1 MSAAAIQAWRDE
13 QEKSLRADNSWLTV
27 AGLFWLNEGDNT
39 VGSGEQNDLV
49 FPAGS
54 CPERL
59 GVFHRSGTTVTFT
72 AASGVAY
79 TINGTTPKAGPL
91 QVDGDGKYTPDTI
104 EHGKLSF
111 FVVTR
116 QERIGIRLRDNDS
129 QARRDFT
136 GRVWYAYD
144 PSYVVEAAFTPATN
158 NKTIAIQ
165 NILGYYEDTPSAGTL
180 TFTLHGQTHTLEAI
194 DGKGSL
200 FIIMRDKT
208 SGHETYGAGRFLFA
222 APAVNGV
229 TTLDFN
235 KAVSPPCAFTAYAT
249 CPMAPPANHL
259 QIAIPVGEKYV
270 GEHH

>member
-1 MSAAAIQAWRDE
+1 MSAAAIEAWRAE

-27 AGLFWLNEGDNT
+27 AGLFWLQEGDNT
-39 VGSGEQNDLV
+39 VGSGDDNDLV

-54 CPERL
+54 CPARL
-59 GVFHRSGTTVTFT
+59 GVFHRAGTTVTFT
-72 AASGVAY
+72 AAAGVGY
-79 TINGTTPKAGPL
+79 TVNGAAPKAGPL

-129 QARRDFT
+129 QARRDFS
-136 GRVWYAYD
+136 GRVWYPYD
-144 PSYVVEAAFTPATN
+144 PAAVVTATVTPPTD
-158 NKTIAIQ
+158 NKTISIQ

-180 TFTLHGQTHTLEAI
+180 HFTYHGQQLTLEAI
-194 DGKGSL
+194 DGKGAL
-200 FIIMRDKT
+200 FVIMRDKT
-208 SGHETYGAGRFLFA
+208 SGHETYGAGRFLMVP
-222 APAVNGV
+222 PAVDG
-229 TTLDFN
+229 TTTIDFN

-259 QIAIPVGEKYV
+259 PITVAAGEKYV
-270 GEHH
+270 GEQH

>member
-1 MSAAAIQAWRDE
+1 MSAAAIETWRAE

-27 AGLFWLNEGDNT
+27 SGLFWLNEGDNT
-39 VGSGEQNDLV
+39 VGSGDDNDMV

-54 CPERL
+54 CPARL

-72 AASGVAY
+72 AAPGVAY
-79 TINGTTPKAGPL
+79 TVNGAAPKAGAL

-136 GRVWYAYD
+136 GRVWYPYD
-144 PSYVVEAAFTPATN
+144 AAAVVPATVTPPTE
-158 NKTIAIQ
+158 NKTISIQ

-180 TFTLHGQTHTLEAI
+180 HFTYQGQQLTLEAI
-194 DGKGSL
+194 DGKGAL
-200 FIIMRDKT
+200 FVIMRDKT
-208 SGHETYGAGRFLFA
+208 SGHDTYGAGRFLMV
-222 APAVNGV
+222 PPPVDGKTV
-229 TTLDFN
+229 IDFN

-259 QIAIPVGEKYV
+259 PVTVAAGEKYV
-270 GEHH
+270 GEQH